1 MSANAR
7 TLPLREAV
15 GASPIEAARQMRA
28 ARISGEKIA
37 GIALF
42 LILSL
47 SLLIVLMAAD
57 RPSFLSAI
65 THAHFFPRWMAGPLG
80 GLWPGLTRNNTALKD
95 MFTGSVLIMYVS
107 YLVGLRYVTLLRP
120 AVVIGAV
127 LLVHAILLLAPPMAL
142 TDIFNYV
149 NYGRMEMVH
158 HLNPYTTIPT
168 LEPHSDPS
176 FALSNW
182 HHLLSP
188 YGPLFTLISIAV
200 VPLGVA
206 GSFWAFKGILM
217 LASLGI
223 VLLVYRCALLL
234 GRNPVRAVM
243 FVGLNPVVLI
253 WGLGGDHNDFI
264 MVFFIMLGFY
274 LLLAA
279 QRSTSPASDSSVQAS
294 NGHLP
299 HSGERFRA
307 DAQLVGLRRW
317 LQVPANQ
324 AVIAGVVFAVAVFVK
339 ASAGLLI
346 PVVLCAL
353 CRTPRRL
360 LQFALGLIV
369 TAVLLGILSLIAF
382 GPNLPDLSTQS
393 SVVTTIS
400 LPNLLGLALGQG
412 GETGVLRDLLDVGL
426 ICVVVA
432 CCRSAYRRGR
442 EFDRSLTAAGWATV
456 ALLVTLSWVLPWY
469 VVWLLPLAALS
480 SSQRLRRSALVLGA
494 YLILAWVPSTSGV
507 FSTIGFKPATTPLG
521 QQHQRAVKE
530 LLN

>member
-15 GASPIEAARQMRA
+15 RASPIDATRRMRA

-37 GIALF
+37 GTALL
-42 LILSL
+42 LILAL
-47 SLLIVLMAAD
+47 SLMIVLMAAD

-65 THAHFFPRWMAGPLG
+65 THASFFPRWMAGPLG
-80 GLWPGLTRNNTALKD
+80 GLWPALTRNNTTLKD
-95 MFTGSVLIMYVS
+95 MFTGAVLIMYVS

-127 LLVHAILLLAPPMAL
+127 LLVHAILFLAPPMAL

-149 NYGRMEMVH
+149 NYGRMEVVH
-158 HLNPYTTIPT
+158 HLNPYTTVPI

-188 YGPLFTLISIAV
+188 YGPLFTLISFAV

-206 GSFWAFKGILM
+206 GSFWAFKGLLM
-217 LASLGI
+217 LSSLGI

-274 LLLAA
+274 LLLASRPS
-279 QRSTSPASDSSVQAS
+279 RSAASDSSTQS
-294 NGHLP
+294 GNGHLP
-299 HSGERFRA
+299 HS
-307 DAQLVGLRRW
+307 DAHGLCSQPSGIRRW
-317 LQVPANQ
+317 LTLPANQ
-324 AVIAGVVFAVAVFVK
+324 VAIAGCAFAVAVFVK
-339 ASAGLLI
+339 ASAALLI
-346 PVVLCAL
+346 PVVLLAL
-353 CRTPRRL
+353 GRSGRRL
-360 LQFALGLIV
+360 AQFLLGLV
-369 TAVLLGILSLIAF
+369 VAAVLLGILSLIAF

-393 SVVTTIS
+393 SVVTGIS

-412 GETGVLRDLLDVGL
+412 GETGVLRDLLDLGL
-426 ICVVVA
+426 FCVVVA
-432 CCRSAYRRGR
+432 CSWSAYRRGAVF
-442 EFDRSLTAAGWATV
+442 EHVLTACGWATV

-480 SSQRLRRSALVLGA
+480 SSRRLRRTALVLGA

-507 FSTIGFKPATTPLG
+507 LSAIGFNPSKTTLG
-521 QQHQRAVKE
+521 QQHQRAIKE